1 MDRKRTKLSLSLS
14 RKRKKGTTDDLTD
27 SIYIQLNAK
36 DEENDAGQESHDT
49 NSSHGRSTNPESVK
63 VLTRKETHH
72 SNTKTG
78 IAAWLKRP
86 CSPKTVD
93 CPMCGRA
100 VFLSKI
106 NKHLDANCDNDCH
119 SNTNNKP
126 DDHLQQLESRSRC
139 KESGLLGSDFTK
151 GDDDK
156 VSVPVTDQHMMRSR
170 NYKTDGRLPQAKE
183 ELENFVPLEISSNSD
198 HAVPK
203 ASRKAEK
210 SKQSVATL
218 NDGYMGADSGI
229 TEGDSPITFNGITKG
244 HFCSQGVHAK
254 HPAVEI
260 ANNLKEC
267 ANDGKVLQTNLNMPT
282 SEDLSKL
289 PSNCVESVKIHNE
302 NLEEENPES
311 QAEEQKD
318 YEPYYLANFKL
329 VLSTVLSN
337 EDDRRLFNEQD
348 NNIID
353 LFNEM
358 SPEEQKLYIRL
369 FQRKR
374 GWFRCSKLDYPKI
387 CRNLKPVLDCLIH
400 KGKVIVA

>member
-1 MDRKRTKLSLSLS
+1 MDRKRTKLNLPLS

-36 DEENDAGQESHDT
+36 DDEDDVGQESHDT

-100 VFLSKI
+100 VLLSKI

-119 SNTNNKP
+119 SNTGNNKP
-126 DDHLQQLESRSRC
+126 DDHLQQLENRSRC
-139 KESGLLGSDFTK
+139 KESGLLGSDFPK
-151 GDDDK
+151 GDNDK
-156 VSVPVTDQHMMRSR
+156 VSFPVTDQSMMRSR
-170 NYKTDGRLPQAKE
+170 IWKTDGRLSQ
-183 ELENFVPLEISSNSD
+183 
-198 HAVPK
+198 
-203 ASRKAEK
+203 
-210 SKQSVATL
+210 VATL
-218 NDGYMGADSGI
+218 NDGHLCADSGI
-229 TEGDSPITFNGITKG
+229 TEGDSPNAFNGITKG
-244 HFCSQGVHAK
+244 HFSSQGVHAK

-260 ANNLKEC
+260 ANNFKEC
-267 ANDGKVLQTNLNMPT
+267 TNDGKVLQTNLNMPT

-289 PSNCVESVKIHNE
+289 PSNCVESVKIHVPNK

-358 SPEEQKLYIRL
+358 SLEEQKLYIRL

-374 GWFRCSKLDYPKI
+374 GWFRCSKLEYPKI

-400 KGKVIVA
+400 KGKVIVT